1 MTWNVNGIK
10 TLPQYHPWNA
20 YRKSAHPFEGI
31 LNHLEADI
39 ICIQGP
45 RSSTPTALTR
55 LRDQNHAREDRAADG
70 LHAGL

>member
-39 ICIQGP
+39 ICIQGALEP
-45 RSSTPTALTR
+45 MPTS
-55 LRDQNHAREDRAADG
+55 
-70 LHAGL
+70 